1 MKIYLQLITFLFIS
15 ISSVFGQY
23 PKTGLVGN
31 YMFSGNASNLAGNN
45 NNGSVYQAS
54 LTTDRFGNQNSAYL
68 FDGINDNIDL
78 SNSYDINP
86 RTISFWFY
94 ANSISNVVSLYAS
107 DNPNLSNGM
116 SAVNLSNTN
125 GLDSIIIQQ
134 GFKRARASITT
145 NEWHH
150 VMLVHDGSLDEIY
163 VDCVKLNA
171 AQISVDKSING
182 LSTTVLGSNRNKMG
196 FNFYGKIDDVR
207 IYNQVLNTQ
216 EITALCNEQNSC
228 SVVFTMLPANVK
240 TKGGTSA
247 SFNTSSTDN
256 NAQFQW
262 QVNDG
267 NGFTN
272 ISNQCYYAQNTPN
285 VLQIPV
291 TPLAWNNNK
300 YRCIISSNFCS
311 DTTNESS
318 LSVDSTVLIYDT
330 MHVVIH
336 DTTHITVND
345 TISKDCDTLTFY
357 FKLGMNLLD
366 IV

>member
-1 MKIYLQLITFLFIS
+1 
-15 ISSVFGQY
+15 
-23 PKTGLVGN
+23 
-31 YMFSGNASNLAGNN
+31 
-45 NNGSVYQAS
+45 
-54 LTTDRFGNQNSAYL
+54 
-68 FDGINDNIDL
+68 
-78 SNSYDINP
+78 
-86 RTISFWFY
+86 
-94 ANSISNVVSLYAS
+94 
-107 DNPNLSNGM
+107 M

-150 VMLVHDGSLDEIY
+150 VMLLHDGNLDEIY
-163 VDCVKLNA
+163 VDCVKLNT
-171 AQISVDKSING
+171 AQISVNKSING

-196 FNFYGKIDDVR
+196 FNFSGKIDDIR
-207 IYNQVLNTQ
+207 IYNQLLNIQ
-216 EITALCNEQNSC
+216 ELAALCNEQNSC
-228 SVVFTMLPANVK
+228 SVNFSMLPSNVK
-240 TKGGTSA
+240 TKGGTAA

-267 NGFTN
+267 NGFAN
-272 ISNQCYYAQNTPN
+272 INNQCFYIQNSPN

-300 YRCIISSNFCS
+300 YRCIISSNYCS
-311 DTTNESS
+311 DTTNESV

-357 FKLGMNLLD
+357 FKLGLSLLD
-366 IV
+366 IVSLQIYPNPASNLIYLSQTSAYDLSSTVVEIRNNLSQLMFKSNFNTNRLAIDVSKWTGDGLYFVNIIDANNNTIIMRKIVIQQ